1 LKSCEAPEPGAY
13 FYFEATKASSAE
25 LAIKLLEASSTGD
38 EAALRAL
45 CDPGLEVRQNG
56 GPNLGFDALLGL
68 ANSVRRVAP
77 DFRYENAIR
86 VATDDGWVEE
96 HDACGTVP
104 DGTAFRIP
112 ACVVATVKNGR
123 IASLHEY
130 LDSAAARP
138 LIRALSS
145 RSEGPP

>member
-1 LKSCEAPEPGAY
+1 M
-13 FYFEATKASSAE
+13 SSNAD
-25 LAIKLLEASSTGD
+25 LAIKFFEASSKGD

-68 ANSVRRVAP
+68 SNSVRRVAP

-104 DGTAFRIP
+104 DGTTFRIA
-112 ACVVATVKNGR
+112 ACVVATVKDGN
-123 IASLHEY
+123 ITSMHEY

-138 LIRALSS
+138 LIKALSS
-145 RSEGPP
+145 RSEGPQ